1 MGQRAGLAK
10 LKKFMNR
17 DNTVG
22 YVFSLPFIIGF
33 LGFTIIPILVSFY
46 FSFTNY
52 NMVSAPK
59 WIGLQNY
66 ARMFTDDP
74 RFFKSVLVT
83 FEYVALSVP
92 LKLIFALL
100 VAVLLTKKT
109 RAVGFYRSVYY
120 LPSLI
125 GGSVAVTLVWK
136 QIFSSRGL
144 LNNIFKSMGLSRVSW
159 FGDERLAIWPLVLLA
174 VWQFG
179 SSMIIF
185 AAGLKQIPVSYYEAA
200 RIDGAG
206 SSKQFFYITLP
217 CLSPV
222 ILFNLVMQVIS
233 GFMSFTQVYIISNGT
248 GEPNDST
255 NFFALYVYNQAFK
268 YFDMGYASAMAW
280 VLLVIVSIVTLIIFK
295 TSNHWVFY
303 DN

>member
-1 MGQRAGLAK
+1 
-10 LKKFMNR
+10 
-17 DNTVG
+17 
-22 YVFSLPFIIGF
+22 
-33 LGFTIIPILVSFY
+33 
-46 FSFTNY
+46 
-52 NMVSAPK
+52 
-59 WIGLQNY
+59 
-66 ARMFTDDP
+66 
-74 RFFKSVLVT
+74 
-83 FEYVALSVP
+83 
-92 LKLIFALL
+92 
-100 VAVLLTKKT
+100 
-109 RAVGFYRSVYY
+109 
-120 LPSLI
+120 
-125 GGSVAVTLVWK
+125 
-136 QIFSSRGL
+136 
-144 LNNIFKSMGLSRVSW
+144 MGLSRVSW

-206 SSKQFFYITLP
+206 NSKQFFYITLP

-233 GFMSFTQVYIISNGT
+233 CFMSFTQVYIISNGT